1 MINEILTKKEAAEF
15 LRISIATINRL
26 MKKRKIPFSK
36 INGKVLFQ
44 RKDLID
50 CLERKKVK

>member
-1 MINEILTKKEAAEF
+1 MSNEILTKKEAAEF
-15 LRISIATINRL
+15 LRISIPTINRL
-26 MKKRKIPFSK
+26 MRNRKIPFSK

-50 CLERKKVK
+50 LLESKKIK